1 MGNFLS
7 KACGFAIHITTA
19 DRKKAGISNGIFLV
33 LKDKD
38 GRQSKVQDLD
48 RFLVS
53 AFRRGRTA
61 TFHVD
66 VEPDQL
72 GDIVGIEV
80 WRDGKG
86 KGGGGGSW
94 LLEKIVVEKVK
105 PMEGQKAFSVFP
117 ITRWIHPNIHMHFME
132 YDTCL
137 PQLDPFP
144 EQRKVDIA
152 LKRQLYEYECS
163 MFGPPVVSTLGISIN
178 LSYVSD

>member
-1 MGNFLS
+1 MGVVLS
-7 KACGFAIHITTA
+7 KASGFAIHITTA
-19 DRKKAGISNGIFLV
+19 DRKKAGITNGIFLV

-38 GRQSKVQDLD
+38 GCKSKAQDLD

-66 VEPDQL
+66 DEPEHL

-86 KGGGGGSW
+86 KEEEGSW
-94 LLEKIVVEKVK
+94 LLEKIVVERVE

-117 ITRWIHPNIHMHFME
+117 ITR
-132 YDTCL
+132 
-137 PQLDPFP
+137 
-144 EQRKVDIA
+144 
-152 LKRQLYEYECS
+152 
-163 MFGPPVVSTLGISIN
+163 
-178 LSYVSD
+178 

>member
-86 KGGGGGSW
+86 KGGVAGYLRR
-94 LLEKIVVEKVK
+94 LL
-105 PMEGQKAFSVFP
+105 
-117 ITRWIHPNIHMHFME
+117 W
-132 YDTCL
+132 
-137 PQLDPFP
+137 
-144 EQRKVDIA
+144 RKWNQWRDRRHS
-152 LKRQLYEYECS
+152 LCFL
-163 MFGPPVVSTLGISIN
+163 
-178 LSYVSD
+178 

>member
-1 MGNFLS
+1 M
-7 KACGFAIHITTA
+7 
-19 DRKKAGISNGIFLV
+19 
-33 LKDKD
+33 LKDKE
-38 GRQSKVQDLD
+38 GRTSKVQDLD

-66 VEPDQL
+66 DEPEQL

-86 KGGGGGSW
+86 KEEEGSW
-94 LLEKIVVEKVK
+94 LLEKIVVERVE
-105 PMEGQKAFSVFP
+105 PMEGQNAFSVFP
-117 ITRWIHPNIHMHFME
+117 ITRWIHPNIHMYFME

-137 PQLDPFP
+137 PQFDPFP

-163 MFGPPVVSTLGISIN
+163 MFGPPVVRIWGFL
-178 LSYVSD
+178 